1 MYKLDWP
8 WTGTGEWFK
17 PETQSL
23 TLSERDSTSSI
34 TICPGPGV
42 PEIGF
47 NDWLLQEDGPEGPI
61 VWRVKSIDDSVNT
74 QTVTIELEHVIKYL
88 QDKCFF
94 TEATTA
100 MIAGTTGATTC
111 TAKQAVEYILA
122 QQGAWV
128 LGDFEFSIS
137 NPYEFDGDTL
147 YDALE
152 TVTDTLEDSIW
163 EYDMSVYPFKLHIRQ
178 RDNTVLCEMRG
189 ARNLTTLRKAVNR
202 SGMYTR
208 LYPIGKNDLHIT
220 GEYISENEGLYG
232 RIDKIETDQ
241 SKSTEAN
248 LLSWARGRLRRH
260 CEPTVSISIS
270 GLELEIETGETMDR
284 LRLNKVCRVPLPEYG
299 TTITEPIIKKNWKDW
314 ISDKISV
321 TVTLSNS
328 TEDVTTIIKNQ
339 SKTSGKAAKGNAK
352 QNYLFEA
359 NGEHL
364 YYEVFDDCGHL
375 HGLLNMTSESLRI
388 AFDNEISST
397 RSEFQMTSES
407 LRISFE
413 NEISSTR
420 SEFQMTSESLRI
432 QFENDIASTRSEFQM
447 TSESLRIAF
456 DNEISST
463 RSEFQMTSES
473 LRIQFENDIASTRSE
488 FQMTSESLRIAFEN
502 EITSTRS
509 EIQQTADLVGMIV
522 EGTGSNAHIKPAKIQ
537 ASINAATGTSKILL
551 SADNVVIDGELITG
565 ALEGEDVVCDSVET
579 GGLVVGGTCTFDI
592 NAPIVGGDGGTDDYN
607 WGDVIVN
614 AELLTDNKT
623 LRLTRLDGSTLDFSK
638 ATTLSPSWSSGAF
651 PLTVNATQINNGV
664 ATNVGA
670 KTIGFTNAADVYLT
684 VEKNGNPTSFGN
696 SKKLINVPFK
706 IVHHAGGTVGDQDR
720 YASSLASVDATSVY
734 NNGWDDVVLN
744 DPDWQ
749 YPTANHNSDNTTA
762 ANSVVIAASNKTDGT
777 TRSKTIPIALTVDT
791 TNKKAKVS
799 AGGYVRAIANIDM
812 KTNAEYN
819 TAVANAGYAG
829 RAAVTIDSTLTWGT
843 RPASDISVSQN
854 SFTVKTAGRTNSSGT
869 IQQDEET
876 FNLYSQ
882 VSTSGLNATFYV
894 TIGDSA
900 NGSRVIKR
908 TATCSYVPN
917 YYNADSFDTVSAE
930 TSVQVNGHY
939 NNSDG
944 YYISSNSRN
953 ADVQI
958 NVKGTWTHGGGS
970 ETHYSWIAAAAGRL
984 YRRGFD
990 NGEAS
995 ASASHA
1001 ITSFDTTAAST
1012 SETYN
1017 NLTNNSDGYVISG
1030 TGPNANAF
1038 IVTKSTWKCDG
1049 QNKSALSY
1057 LGGATTRLYNEAFMR
1072 GWANYYDDPD
1082 WWEAPS
1088 SSNGNKCYIPNRSR
1102 TGKTLW
1108 FTVSSSGSNYTSLG
1122 SGWYY
1127 TVTPLSNGKYKHS
1140 FVLEMASNSYK
1151 GLSDGTNYTLYK

>member
-1 MYKLDWP
+1 
-8 WTGTGEWFK
+8 
-17 PETQSL
+17 
-23 TLSERDSTSSI
+23 
-34 TICPGPGV
+34 
-42 PEIGF
+42 
-47 NDWLLQEDGPEGPI
+47 
-61 VWRVKSIDDSVNT
+61 
-74 QTVTIELEHVIKYL
+74 
-88 QDKCFF
+88 
-94 TEATTA
+94 
-100 MIAGTTGATTC
+100 
-111 TAKQAVEYILA
+111 
-122 QQGAWV
+122 
-128 LGDFEFSIS
+128 
-137 NPYEFDGDTL
+137 
-147 YDALE
+147 
-152 TVTDTLEDSIW
+152 
-163 EYDMSVYPFKLHIRQ
+163 
-178 RDNTVLCEMRG
+178 
-189 ARNLTTLRKAVNR
+189 
-202 SGMYTR
+202 
-208 LYPIGKNDLHIT
+208 
-220 GEYISENEGLYG
+220 
-232 RIDKIETDQ
+232 
-241 SKSTEAN
+241 
-248 LLSWARGRLRRH
+248 
-260 CEPTVSISIS
+260 
-270 GLELEIETGETMDR
+270 
-284 LRLNKVCRVPLPEYG
+284 
-299 TTITEPIIKKNWKDW
+299 
-314 ISDKISV
+314 
-321 TVTLSNS
+321 
-328 TEDVTTIIKNQ
+328 
-339 SKTSGKAAKGNAK
+339 
-352 QNYLFEA
+352 
-359 NGEHL
+359 
-364 YYEVFDDCGHL
+364 
-375 HGLLNMTSESLRI
+375 
-388 AFDNEISST
+388 
-397 RSEFQMTSES
+397 
-407 LRISFE
+407 
-413 NEISSTR
+413 
-420 SEFQMTSESLRI
+420 
-432 QFENDIASTRSEFQM
+432 M

-720 YASSLASVDATSVY
+720 YASSLASVNASDVY
-734 NNGWDDVVLN
+734 ENGW
-744 DPDWQ
+744 
-749 YPTANHNSDNTTA
+749 SDC
-762 ANSVVIAASNKTDGT
+762 
-777 TRSKTIPIALTVDT
+777 
-791 TNKKAKVS
+791 
-799 AGGYVRAIANIDM
+799 Y
-812 KTNAEYN
+812 
-819 TAVANAGYAG
+819 
-829 RAAVTIDSTLTWGT
+829 
-843 RPASDISVSQN
+843 SDI
-854 SFTVKTAGRTNSSGT
+854 
-869 IQQDEET
+869 
-876 FNLYSQ
+876 
-882 VSTSGLNATFYV
+882 GLNYSTDQTV
-894 TIGDSA
+894 SPG
-900 NGSRVIKR
+900 GSRTIYPAAKQTSSSNHASIISKGITVTGETDSNLVAGNIKSGVSIFGV
-908 TATCSYVPN
+908 TGSYVPN
-917 YYNADSFDTVSAE
+917 YYNADSFDSTAAG

-944 YYISSNSRN
+944 YYISSNSRD

-984 YRRGFD
+984 YRRGYD
-990 NGEAS
+990 NGAS
-995 ASASHA
+995 GGASHA
-1001 ITSFDTTAAST
+1001 ITGFDTTAAST

-1057 LGGATTRLYNEAFMR
+1057 LGGAPTRLYNEAFMR

-1140 FVLEMASNSYK
+1140 FVLEMSSNSYK
-1151 GLSDGTNYTLYK
+1151 GLKNETNYTLYK

>member
-314 ISDKISV
+314 ISDKIGV

-364 YYEVFDDCGHL
+364 YYEVFDECGHL

-388 AFDNEISST
+388 AFDNEINSTRSEFMMTSESLRISFENEISST

-420 SEFQMTSESLRI
+420 SEFQ
-432 QFENDIASTRSEFQM
+432 
-447 TSESLRIAF
+447 
-456 DNEISST
+456 
-463 RSEFQMTSES
+463 
-473 LRIQFENDIASTRSE
+473 
-488 FQMTSESLRIAFEN
+488 
-502 EITSTRS
+502 
-509 EIQQTADLVGMIV
+509 QTADMVGMIV

-614 AELLTDNKT
+614 AELLRDNKT

-664 ATNVGA
+664 TTNVGA

-684 VEKNGNPTSFGN
+684 VEKNGDPTAFGN
-696 SKKLINVPFK
+696 SRKIINVPFK

-720 YASSLASVDATSVY
+720 YASSLASVNASDVYENGWSDCYSDIGLNYSTDQTVSPGGSKTIYPAAKQTSSSNHASIISKGITVTGETDPNLVAGNIKSGVSIFGVTGSYAGAITSVTAGTSAISWDSTNKKFYNYGYAYTNGSSQPAATSTKRESSALSIGDDSWSNGAKKVWVKHGSSEILSDTVSIPAVSETTWENTSGNYWRTRLSIGGVYRYSSTKEFATSGYTQEQYDQNFLDGYNYNPHDLGIYDVNSVQATSVTVQAGSSVELWPGFPKY
-734 NNGWDDVVLN
+734 KANGYVW
-744 DPDWQ
+744 
-749 YPTANHNSDNTTA
+749 
-762 ANSVVIAASNKTDGT
+762 GT
-777 TRSKTIPIALTVDT
+777 KCTV
-791 TNKKAKVS
+791 NGPSVS
-799 AGGYVRAIANIDM
+799 AP
-812 KTNAEYN
+812 E
-819 TAVANAGYAG
+819 
-829 RAAVTIDSTLTWGT
+829 
-843 RPASDISVSQN
+843 
-854 SFTVKTAGRTNSSGT
+854 NSS
-869 IQQDEET
+869 
-876 FNLYSQ
+876 
-882 VSTSGLNATFYV
+882 
-894 TIGDSA
+894 
-900 NGSRVIKR
+900 
-908 TATCSYVPN
+908 
-917 YYNADSFDTVSAE
+917 
-930 TSVQVNGHY
+930 
-939 NNSDG
+939 
-944 YYISSNSRN
+944 YYISSSAPGNSIS
-953 ADVQI
+953 D
-958 NVKGTWTHGGGS
+958 
-970 ETHYSWIAAAAGRL
+970 
-984 YRRGFD
+984 F
-990 NGEAS
+990 
-995 ASASHA
+995 
-1001 ITSFDTTAAST
+1001 TS
-1012 SETYN
+1012 
-1017 NLTNNSDGYVISG
+1017 
-1030 TGPNANAF
+1030 
-1038 IVTKSTWKCDG
+1038 
-1049 QNKSALSY
+1049 
-1057 LGGATTRLYNEAFMR
+1057 GATRLF
-1072 GWANYYDDPD
+1072 
-1082 WWEAPS
+1082 
-1088 SSNGNKCYIPNRSR
+1088 SNGWVANGYYYKFKI
-1102 TGKTLW
+1102 
-1108 FTVSSSGSNYTSLG
+1108 GSKS
-1122 SGWYY
+1122 YY
-1127 TVTPLSNGKYKHS
+1127 FKAG
-1140 FVLEMASNSYK
+1140 
-1151 GLSDGTNYTLYK
+1151 